1 MVLLLISLTLFSYII
16 GQISAHVLA
25 QDEELARAREEQSAV
40 ESYLNSF
47 NFEEALK
54 AKIKRHFQGSTTR
67 ASLGASEIFDSVS
80 QSLRLEMSAD
90 VTRECLDTCM
100 LFTGCSPHLKDSIK
114 GLLREIRFGS
124 AELLM
129 EINTVAN
136 DMYFIINGQVEE
148 SMLEADGSEVIERK
162 VGPGGVVGVLAAYFG
177 IRYIYTTRSATPC
190 FCLRLTRNQL
200 LPLLKVRKFCFCAWS
215 ILDLTSRV

>member
-47 NFEEALK
+47 DFEEALK
-54 AKIKRHFQGSTTR
+54 AKIKRHFQGTTTR

-90 VTRECLDTCM
+90 ITRECLDTCM
-100 LFTGCSPHLKDSIK
+100 LFTDCSAPLKDCIK
-114 GLLREIRFGS
+114 GLLREVRFGS
-124 AELLM
+124 AEVLM

-136 DMYFIINGQVEE
+136 DMYFIVNGQVEQFVRE
-148 SMLEADGSEVIERK
+148 SDGSEVIERK
-162 VGPGGVVGVLAAYFG
+162 VGPGGVLGVLAAYFG
-177 IRYIYTTRSATPC
+177 IRYIYTSRSTTPC

-200 LPLLKVRKFCFCAWS
+200 LPILKVCKFCFYDCL
-215 ILDLTSRV
+215 IHHVTSRV